1 MIRVLICDDHPVVR
15 EGVKHLIDDTK
26 DMEVTGEA
34 GSSQEVMQVFGRGNC
49 DVVVLDLTM
58 PGRNGLD
65 ALKELKRERAA
76 VPVLILSMHPEE
88 QYAMRTLKAG
98 ADGYLTKDSAPDK
111 LLEAIRKVYSGGK
124 YISMELAEQLAIEIQ
139 KGPDKLSHEALS
151 DREFQVM
158 CLLAKGKTA
167 TDIANELSIS
177 VKTVSTYRSR
187 ILEKT
192 NLKTNV
198 EMTHYAL
205 QHGLMD

>member
-15 EGVKHLIDDTK
+15 EGLKQVIDDTK
-26 DMEVTGEA
+26 DMRVTGEA
-34 GSSQEVMQVFGRGNC
+34 GNSQEVTRTFARREC

-65 ALKELKRERAA
+65 ALKELKRERAS

-88 QYAMRTLKAG
+88 QFALRTLKAG
-98 ADGYLTKDSAPDK
+98 ADGYLTKDSDPEK
-111 LLEAIRKVYSGGK
+111 LLQAIRKVYGGGK
-124 YISMELAEQLAIEIQ
+124 YLSMELAEQLAIEIQ
-139 KGPDKLSHEALS
+139 KGPEKTSHEVLS
-151 DREFQVM
+151 DREFQVLR
-158 CLLAKGKTA
+158 LLAKGKTI
-167 TDIANELSIS
+167 TDVAAELSIS

-198 EMTHYAL
+198 EMTHYAI